1 MKKYCLVCVAG
12 MVMQGCAETG
22 QAPAQHDFGVTH
34 MPFQSRQEPEAAEI
48 KVLAPK
54 WLNDN
59 RIRYRLL
66 YAQPTRV
73 RFYNLDQWVAPPPEL
88 LKLHLATA
96 NLDPSYSVV
105 VHLLNF
111 EQQFE
116 EPGSAFVLLQ
126 FRAEVF
132 SAGNKKILDS
142 REFVLRSG
150 KVSSDAE
157 GAVEGFAES
166 AAQASQQIQ
175 AWLRNLA
182 QIDAREK

>member
-1 MKKYCLVCVAG
+1 MKKFCLICVAG
-12 MVMQGCAETG
+12 VLMQGCAEIG
-22 QAPAQHDFGVTH
+22 QAPALHDFGVTPVPLH
-34 MPFQSRQEPEAAEI
+34 SRQEPEAAEI

-54 WLNDN
+54 WLGDN

-66 YAQPTRV
+66 YAQPTRI
-73 RFYNLDQWVAPPPEL
+73 RFYNLDQWIAPPQEL
-88 LKLHLATA
+88 LKLQLASA
-96 NLDPSYSVV
+96 NLDPNYSLV

-116 EPGSAFVLLQ
+116 EPGSAFVLLH
-126 FRAEVF
+126 FRADVF
-132 SAGNKKILDS
+132 SAYSKKKGDS

-150 KVSSDAE
+150 KVSPDAE

-175 AWLRNLA
+175 AWLRNLE